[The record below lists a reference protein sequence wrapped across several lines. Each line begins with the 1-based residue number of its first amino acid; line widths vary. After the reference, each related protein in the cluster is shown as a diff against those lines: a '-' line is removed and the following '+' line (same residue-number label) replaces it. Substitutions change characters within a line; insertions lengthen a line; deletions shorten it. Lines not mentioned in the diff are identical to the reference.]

1 MDRSAMPH
9 NSKRSRL
16 LNLKNLII
24 ILAFFVAF
32 ITLTNGFYA
41 NYQVQRNQLIKHS
54 LETNHSY
61 AQKLAAA
68 TDNFINA
75 AHQQLAYTAKII
87 EKDLNNQVLLTAE
100 AERLNLQTASFNS
113 VMIVNNEGV
122 ALISSPSTLDIV
134 GSKLLAVGALESLK
148 AKKPLVSTPYM
159 SVAGNFLVLI
169 SHPLFDESGNYLGYV
184 GGTVYLKE
192 RSILNDLLG
201 RHFHEDGSYIYV
213 VDKSKR
219 IIYHPIAARVGEY
232 IEDNTAINKVINEVS
247 GSSQTINSMG
257 IEMLAGYAPIHSAS
271 WGVVAQRPIAA
282 TLGSLDSLMQQVFY
296 RTLPLGLLTF
306 ISIWLLANY
315 ISRPLRQLADTA
327 QKMNCPNAHNNITN
341 IRSWY
346 FESSELKQAMLKGL
360 GLLNNQ
366 IEQLKQDAATDP
378 LTGAF
383 NRRSMQLLLEQLKQE
398 NIPFSALAVDI
409 DYFKKVNDNFGHPAG
424 DKALIILTQVMR
436 KVSRDQDIVA
446 RSGGEEFLLIL
457 PNTSSET
464 ALIIAE
470 RLRIKVAETQIEP
483 IGTIQVSI
491 GIATSLASNF
501 STDLVLAQADQALY
515 QAKESGRNRCVVFT
529 LTD

>member
-1 MDRSAMPH
+1 MP
-9 NSKRSRL
+9 NKFKYYYL
-16 LNLKNLII
+16 INLKNLII

-41 NYQVQRNQLIKHS
+41 NYKVQRNQLIKHS

-100 AERLNLQTASFNS
+100 AERLHLQTASFNS
-113 VMIVNNEGV
+113 VAIVNNQGI
-122 ALISSPSTLDIV
+122 ALAASPNTLGIV
-134 GSKLLAVGALESLK
+134 GEKLAAGGPEESLEL
-148 AKKPLVSTPYM
+148 KKPLVSAPYM

-169 SHPLFDESGNYLGYV
+169 SHPLFDESGSYLGYV
-184 GGTVYLKE
+184 GGTIYLKE

-219 IIYHPIAARVGEY
+219 IIYHPTAKRVGEY
-232 IEDNTAINKVINEVS
+232 INDNIAIDSVANKTNGSAQVLNSIGIN
-247 GSSQTINSMG
+247 
-257 IEMLAGYAPIHSAS
+257 MLAGYAPIHTAN
-271 WGVVAQRPIAA
+271 WGIVAQRPVAA
-282 TLGSLDSLMQQVFY
+282 TLDSLDNLMQQVVY
-296 RTLPLGLLTF
+296 RTLPLGLLTL
-306 ISIWLLANY
+306 ISIWLVANY
-315 ISRPLRQLADTA
+315 ISHPLRQLADTA
-327 QKMNCPNAHNNITN
+327 SQMDSPEAHNNLTN
-341 IRSWY
+341 VQSWY
-346 FESSELKQAMLKGL
+346 FESCELKQAMLKGL

-424 DKALIILTQVMR
+424 DKVLIVLTQVMR
-436 KVSRDQDIVA
+436 KVSRNQDIVA

-515 QAKESGRNRCVVFT
+515 QAKESGRNRCVIFT
-529 LTD
+529 LID